1 MQDSSRYSRRHY
13 HPTPVSQKT
22 PIQTHTHRKRL
33 CQKQKRAVTAQRQ
46 PASTTKD
53 FPVDRPVAPAAET
66 LSPRR
71 WEQMNLCADPSGCNP
86 PGYLLAGPAGFT
98 PAGPSGD
105 QRVSNRAVT
114 NICNLEKSGRNKPQ
128 LPSGHRLHSQ
138 LPVQNGV

>member
-1 MQDSSRYSRRHY
+1 MID
-13 HPTPVSQKT
+13 
-22 PIQTHTHRKRL
+22 
-33 CQKQKRAVTAQRQ
+33 QKQS
-46 PASTTKD
+46 ASKTED
-53 FPVDRPVAPAAET
+53 PPVDRPTAPAAET
-66 LSPRR
+66 LPPRR
-71 WEQMNLCADPSGCNP
+71 WEQVNLCADSPGCNP